1 MYTAINGIYEN
12 GNVIL
17 EEAAPTTQKTK
28 VVVMFMKSPK
38 KDTTPKSLKGG
49 IVLGGLKGK
58 ISIPDD
64 FNEPLDDLNEYMF

>member
-28 VVVMFMKSPK
+28 VVVMFMKGPK
-38 KDTTPKSLKGG
+38 KNTAKKSSKGG
-49 IVLGGLKGK
+49 IILGGLKGK
-58 ISIPDD
+58 VGIPND